1 MRCGAAPATAFM
13 NRVLQSIRDGTA
25 KRKIAENEAQ
35 AATTAP
41 TPQEAVRQLPASQA
55 PMVKAMVLMDLTRK
69 GGSTAEVPADPLAV
83 AKEST
88 EPKPGLS
95 VTAKAGIGVGVV
107 ALLGTGWYLFSPR
120 RVADV
125 RGLRRSPGRRTAT
138 GARGLACPP
147 GTSPRRTAQ
156 KVADWRAAEAARR
169 TKGTGTL
176 KLGDGVNNHPFAR
189 GRASERWKAH
199 PIHKERAKSPFDVGM
214 LTGFVGPSGMF
225 TAPPPVKS
233 GEPGYE
239 HYAAAQEQKAR
250 VNHLQAQLQALGISR
265 RENVGAAVG
274 HFDADTE
281 RRVKAYQQRKLRPVT
296 GKVNGPMWK
305 ALAHDVDKG
314 IKAGTIWG
322 GRSLADLT
330 ALQRPHMDIA
340 VREEMQALLALTPAQ
355 LNALPATWSLY
366 SRHSRRRL
374 GLVED
379 DPPRKC
385 DLDRILEPGP
395 AVGPTWGPPI
405 DWLAIYGP
413 GKTPP
418 RNQQEFEQ
426 AVEKRGLTD
435 APPLPRG
442 TPGGPPSVPAT
453 PKDNRLLMGVGV
465 VALLGTGWYLMRRD

>member
-1 MRCGAAPATAFM
+1 MYEGYDDLLDEDRYGS
-13 NRVLQSIRDGTA
+13 SILYVP
-25 KRKIAENEAQ
+25 
-35 AATTAP
+35 P
-41 TPQEAVRQLPASQA
+41 TP
-55 PMVKAMVLMDLTRK
+55 
-69 GGSTAEVPADPLAV
+69 
-83 AKEST
+83 AK
-88 EPKPGLS
+88 
-95 VTAKAGIGVGVV
+95 
-107 ALLGTGWYLFSPR
+107 
-120 RVADV
+120 
-125 RGLRRSPGRRTAT
+125 
-138 GARGLACPP
+138 
-147 GTSPRRTAQ
+147 

-189 GRASERWKAH
+189 GGASERWKTH
-199 PIHKERAKSPFDVGM
+199 PIHKERAKNPLAGFDFRSIMG
-214 LTGFVGPSGMF
+214 LRLGP
-225 TAPPPVKS
+225 PPSVAPVKS

-281 RRVKAYQQRKLRPVT
+281 RRVKTYQQRKIRPVT
-296 GKVNGPMWK
+296 GKVDGAMWK

-330 ALQRPHMDIA
+330 ALQRPHMDA
-340 VREEMQALLALTPAQ
+340 GREEMQALLALTPAQ
-355 LNALPATWSLY
+355 LNTLPPTWSLY
-366 SRHSRRRL
+366 GRQQVGFRKAMRDRPRYSDDTRRAR
-374 GLVED
+374 
-379 DPPRKC
+379 
-385 DLDRILEPGP
+385 DLDRILEQGAGP

-418 RNQQEFEQ
+418 RNPEEFEQ